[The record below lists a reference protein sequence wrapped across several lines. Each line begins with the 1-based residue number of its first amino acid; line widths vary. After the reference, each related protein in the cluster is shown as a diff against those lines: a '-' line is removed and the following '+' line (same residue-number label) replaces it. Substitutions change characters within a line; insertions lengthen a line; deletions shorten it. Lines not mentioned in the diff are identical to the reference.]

1 MRRILIGYLLDGKTG
16 GIDRYLINLLDVLKD
31 AGAKVDFLTP
41 RLNVDLRNELQEK
54 GVELYEI
61 DSLKH
66 PLRQYK
72 QTRAILREGAYDTAY
87 FNISE
92 AFNCIGILAAAKEK
106 IPNIIVHSHSSGNS
120 DTEWWKRN
128 LKRCLH
134 ELAKHLFMGNKAT
147 EYIAC
152 SKKAGEWMYPQKIT
166 ESEIFQVL
174 NNAIQVEKFFYDP
187 QLREKKRCELK
198 LENRIVVGHVGS
210 FCYAKNMGFLIDIVN
225 ELRKMEPAV
234 ILLSIGGGEEFEYIQ
249 KKVEK
254 LNLQEHVC
262 FLGNRDDVPELLQA
276 MDLFVLPSRFEGLP
290 IVAIE
295 AQVSGLKVVL
305 SNTISEETALSEKC
319 IFCDIHSSAKEWAQV
334 ILKNLNYFREQT
346 DFGNSNYVFDI
357 KKQDKQI
364 LNMFQLQEEAT
375 T

>member
-120 DTEWWKRN
+120 DTEW
-128 LKRCLH
+128 
-134 ELAKHLFMGNKAT
+134 
-147 EYIAC
+147 
-152 SKKAGEWMYPQKIT
+152 
-166 ESEIFQVL
+166 
-174 NNAIQVEKFFYDP
+174 
-187 QLREKKRCELK
+187 
-198 LENRIVVGHVGS
+198 
-210 FCYAKNMGFLIDIVN
+210 
-225 ELRKMEPAV
+225 
-234 ILLSIGGGEEFEYIQ
+234 
-249 KKVEK
+249 
-254 LNLQEHVC
+254 
-262 FLGNRDDVPELLQA
+262 
-276 MDLFVLPSRFEGLP
+276 
-290 IVAIE
+290 
-295 AQVSGLKVVL
+295 
-305 SNTISEETALSEKC
+305 
-319 IFCDIHSSAKEWAQV
+319 
-334 ILKNLNYFREQT
+334 
-346 DFGNSNYVFDI
+346 
-357 KKQDKQI
+357 
-364 LNMFQLQEEAT
+364 
-375 T
+375 